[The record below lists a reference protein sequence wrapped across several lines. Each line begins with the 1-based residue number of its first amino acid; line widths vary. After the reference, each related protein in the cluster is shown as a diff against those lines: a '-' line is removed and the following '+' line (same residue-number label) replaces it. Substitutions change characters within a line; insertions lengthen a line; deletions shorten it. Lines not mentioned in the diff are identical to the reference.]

1 MLDLTKPLILTETN
15 KPARYLGA
23 LIGTD
28 YPLVFAV
35 VFNDREEIVCT
46 DKDGNLRGLGNKITN
61 IPEPKRSGEVWV
73 LVYDDAVWG
82 YVYSTYQSQSDADA
96 HAAAERPVAR
106 FSYMWTEGEGSEGK

>member
-46 DKDGNLRGLGNKITN
+46 DKDGNLRGLRNKITN

-73 LVYDDAVWG
+73 NIYAIESAMHFNG
-82 YVYSTYQSQSDADA
+82 YTTREQADYNA
-96 HAAAERPVAR
+96 LSKRLACVRVT
-106 FSYMWTEGEGSEGK
+106 WTEGDGLDGK